1 MGGSSYTSE
10 VTVGLV
16 LLDWKGWQMSVATDT
31 RAGFQTTRPQVM
43 LGLLCSKAAEQ
54 QGPTPS
60 SLKPDNLSAIPGEGP
75 QRVSA
80 SLARC
85 LTPSDAHVINH
96 VTQSSATVSAVRKKK
111 KILQVQLTL
120 PRMLSS
126 RRPTKGSCPSHHNS
140 SYSASS
146 GSED

>member
-1 MGGSSYTSE
+1 MR
-10 VTVGLV
+10 
-16 LLDWKGWQMSVATDT
+16 SVATDT

-54 QGPTPS
+54 QGPSPS

-111 KILQVQLTL
+111 KKKILQVQLTL

-126 RRPTKGSCPSHHNS
+126 RWPTNRSCPSHHNS